1 MFKSYLENKNND
13 IFYVIFLLSHLLYA
27 GNPISIDGL
36 FEDWDEVDI
45 AYSDQQND
53 GSNADYSHMK
63 ITYDNQFL
71 FIYFKFFDGEFL
83 MQNWNEFHLYI
94 DADDDSETG
103 KSIYSMGVDLEWS
116 FGDRSGMKYLNG
128 EQYEVYQNNISLRI
142 APTVTSSEFEIGIS
156 RSSLPL
162 TLNNTQTL
170 TDFKLLLFESGDGG
184 DFMPSELGGLSYT
197 IGEGHVVDPEPI
209 TLERLNGSDIRLVSY
224 NTWNNGIINMDRQH
238 HFKRILQA
246 IDPDIIAFQEH
257 SDWEY
262 VHDIIQSWF
271 PDEDWHASWTY
282 NDLVILSRFWIINDA
297 HMGSGRTM
305 AALLDTENELGGNLL
320 IFNSHLSCC
329 DNNEDRQQQ
338 VDQFA
343 GEWREWV
350 VNGSGPFEIDNGV
363 PFIHVGDFNFVGYR
377 KQVETMRLGDIEDE
391 GQYGIDFPPDWDGSS
406 IVTLFPRHTHK
417 RMGYTWRNDASS
429 FNPGKLD
436 YIFYSDLAIN
446 HSKHYVLNTLAIDE
460 ASLDFNGM
468 QWDDT
473 REASDHLPVVFDI
486 TIQDNVG
493 IEDYDFLPAEFAL
506 FQNYP
511 NPFNNYTEIIFKLY
525 KSADISLKIF
535 DVNGREIKRVFFGY
549 KEKGG
554 YNLKWAGNNNFGHQ
568 VVSGIYFVLLENKNF
583 SSSQKI
589 ILLK

>member
-1 MFKSYLENKNND
+1 MFKSYLENKNNN
-13 IFYVIFLLSHLLYA
+13 IFYGIFLFSHLLYA

-36 FEDWDEVDI
+36 FEDWDEVNI
-45 AYSDQQND
+45 AYADQQND
-53 GSNADYSHMK
+53 GSNADYSHIK

-94 DADDDSETG
+94 DADDDFETG
-103 KSIYSMGVDLEWS
+103 KSIYGMGVDLEWS
-116 FGDRSGMKYLNG
+116 FGDRSGIKYLND
-128 EQYEVYQNNISLRI
+128 EQYEVYQNDISLRI
-142 APTVTSSEFEIGIS
+142 APTITSSEFEIAIS
-156 RSSLPL
+156 RTSLPL
-162 TLNNTQTL
+162 TLNNTQIL
-170 TDFKLLLFESGDGG
+170 TNLKLLLFESGDGG
-184 DFMPSELGGLSYT
+184 DFMPSELGGISFT
-197 IGEGHVVDPEPI
+197 IGEDHVIDPEAI
-209 TLERLNGSDIRLVSY
+209 TLERLNDSDIRLVSY
-224 NTWNNGIINMDRQH
+224 NTWNNGILNMDRQH
-238 HFKRILQA
+238 YFKRILQA

-297 HMGSGRTM
+297 QMGSGRTM

-350 VNGSGPFEIDNGV
+350 VNGFGPFEIDNGV
-363 PFIHVGDFNFVGYR
+363 PFIHVGDFNFVGFR

-406 IVTLFPRHTHK
+406 IVNLFPRHTHK
-417 RMGYTWRNDASS
+417 RMGYTWRNDESS

-436 YIFYSDLAIN
+436 YIFYSDIAIN
-446 HSKHYVLNTLAIDE
+446 NSKHYILNTLAIDE
-460 ASLDFNGM
+460 ASLDFNGL

-473 REASDHLPVVFDI
+473 QEASDHLPVVFDI
-486 TIQDNVG
+486 SIQDNIG
-493 IEDYDFLPAEFAL
+493 IEDYDFSPAEFVL

-511 NPFNNYTEIIFKLY
+511 NPFNNCTEIIFKLY
-525 KSADISLKIF
+525 QSADISLKIL
-535 DVNGREIKRVFFGY
+535 DVNGREIKRVFFGF
-549 KEKGG
+549 KEEGR

-568 VVSGIYFVLLENKNF
+568 VVSGIYFVLLETENF